1 MFRSLILLNFL
12 ALPCLVLGNQRI
24 IDGNTVNIKDAPWY
38 ASILVRSYLKCGG
51 VLVSNNYILT
61 AAKCVDGY
69 KVKNIKVRL
78 GTSSCRSGGSQ
89 LGICSVKIHSQ
100 YSSWRFDNNL
110 ALLKTCELIN
120 ATDEIKPIERIDK
133 LPDDNSRANITGCGS
148 RSGSWLD
155 VLQEKRSA
163 GIFDGIVNILSN
175 LPAQLHGTEVK
186 ILSQEQCAA
195 DWTFPFLLHD
205 GISDLTICTKSSRTG
220 ACSFDMGA
228 PLVVDNKLVGILSR
242 AGCSIKPDVF
252 SNVLKNTDWLDSSIR
267 Q

>member
-1 MFRSLILLNFL
+1 MFRSLVLLHILGL
-12 ALPCLVLGNQRI
+12 AWLVLGDQRI
-24 IDGNTVNIKDAPWY
+24 INGNTVNIKDAPWY

-69 KVKNIKVRL
+69 NVKNIKVRI
-78 GTSSCRSGGSQ
+78 GTNSCRSGGSQ

-100 YSSWRFDNNL
+100 YSSLRFDNNL
-110 ALLKTCELIN
+110 ALLKTCELLK
-120 ATDEIKPIERIDK
+120 ASDEIKPIERIDK
-133 LPDDNSRANITGCGS
+133 LPADNSQAKITGCGA
-148 RSGSWLD
+148 RSGSWFD
-155 VLQEKRSA
+155 VLQEKRSF
-163 GIFDGIVNILSN
+163 GIFDGINNLLAN
-175 LPAQLHGTEVK
+175 LPAELHGTEVK
-186 ILSQEQCAA
+186 ILGQKQCAA

-205 GISDLTICTKSSRTG
+205 GISELTICTKSSGTG

-242 AGCSIKPDVF
+242 AGCTIKPDVF
-252 SNVLKNTDWLDSSIR
+252 SNILKHANWLDSNIK